1 MVTMLELL
9 VSLSLCAGTLLILQG
24 GLTSPNGTTVAGFD
38 PQAMGL
44 GLLAILAA
52 GYFWGPLFGLALI
65 LSVMLHEFGHVA
77 AYRIAGHTD
86 ARFRLIPL
94 MGGVA
99 ISDQHPASQDKAF
112 FIALMGPGICLAPM
126 VTAHALA
133 DQFWFAAPAVSQFLW
148 SFALVTAALNF
159 LNLLPFWPL
168 DGGRCI
174 QLISQSFWP
183 GSTGPIMA
191 AMAAAM
197 IVAALWL
204 QSFLLFVFAL
214 MGAQSL
220 LGAQNI
226 LHAQRRM
233 SARRGFLALSAY
245 LFTVLA
251 HMMGGATILLRYL

>member
-1 MVTMLELL
+1 MFELMVCLA
-9 VSLSLCAGTLLILQG
+9 LCSGTLVILQG
-24 GLTSPNGTTVAGFD
+24 GLTSPNGTTIAGTD

-44 GLLAILAA
+44 GLLAIIAA

-77 AYRIAGHTD
+77 AYRIAGHAD

-99 ISDQHPASQDKAF
+99 ISDQHPASQEKAF

-126 VTAHALA
+126 VTAYALA
-133 DQFWFAAPAVSQFLW
+133 DQFWFSSPLLSQFLW
-148 SFALVTAALNF
+148 TFAVVTAALNF
-159 LNLLPFWPL
+159 FNLLPFWPL
-168 DGGRCI
+168 DGGRCV

-191 AMAAAM
+191 AMAAAL

-204 QSFLLFVFAL
+204 QSLLLFFFAL
-214 MGAQSL
+214 IGAQGL
-220 LGAQNI
+220 LNAQSI
-226 LHAQRRM
+226 LQSQRRM
-233 SARRGFLALSAY
+233 GARRGFLALAAY
-245 LFTVLA
+245 LLTTLA
-251 HMMGGATILLRYL
+251 HMMGGASMFLRYQ

>member
-1 MVTMLELL
+1 MMIELL

-24 GLTSPNGTTVAGFD
+24 GLTSPGGTTIAGLD
-38 PQAMGL
+38 PQAMGM

-77 AYRIAGHTD
+77 AYRIAGHAD

-99 ISDQHPASQDKAF
+99 ISDQHPASQEKAF

-126 VTAHALA
+126 VTAYALA
-133 DQFWFAAPAVSQFLW
+133 DHLYYTAPMLSQFLW
-148 SFALVTAALNF
+148 TFALVTAALNF
-159 LNLLPFWPL
+159 FNLLPFWPL

-183 GSTGPIMA
+183 GSTAPFMA
-191 AMAAAM
+191 AMAAAL

-204 QSFLLFVFAL
+204 QSLLLFFFAL
-214 MGAQSL
+214 LGAQSL
-220 LGAQNI
+220 LSAQNV
-226 LHAQRRM
+226 LQAQRRM
-233 SARRGFLALSAY
+233 GARRGFLALAAY
-245 LFTVLA
+245 LFTTLA
-251 HMMGGATILLRYL
+251 HMTGGAAMFLRYL

>member
-1 MVTMLELL
+1 MLELL
-9 VSLSLCAGTLLILQG
+9 VSLSLCAGTLLILHG
-24 GLTSPNGTTVAGFD
+24 GLTSPRGTTIAGMD
-38 PQAMGL
+38 PQAMGM
-44 GLLAILAA
+44 GLLAIIAA
-52 GYFWGPLFGLALI
+52 GYFWGPLFGVALI

-77 AYRIAGHTD
+77 AYRIAGHAD

-99 ISDQHPASQDKAF
+99 ISDQHPASQEKAF

-126 VTAHALA
+126 VTAYALA
-133 DQFWFAAPAVSQFLW
+133 GLTWDTAPAVSEFLW
-148 SFALVTAALNF
+148 TFALVTAAINF
-159 LNLLPFWPL
+159 FNLLPFWPL

-191 AMAAAM
+191 AMAAAL

-204 QSFLLFVFAL
+204 QSFLLFFFAL

-220 LGAQNI
+220 LTSQTV
-226 LHAQRRM
+226 LQAQRPM
-233 SARRGFLALSAY
+233 GARRGFLALSAY
-245 LFTVLA
+245 LFTTLA
-251 HMMGGATILLRYL
+251 HMMGGVSMFLPYL